1 MTAFNIISNKKL
13 FVGRENSYLL
23 GETTRHRLSTIGP
36 YLSCV
41 QLSVTL
47 PIQGLI
53 SNNQTVVHVC
63 VGRPQKLHPTRH
75 HNLHTREAGVTWVS
89 PVFTWT
95 IPYLQVMIR
104 FPVLTRCENTDLSV
118 RMFFSIVKDS
128 KLELVEIHLLF
139 HLVDNML
146 SDFGSSFA
154 LRGQTEPN

>member
-53 SNNQTVVHVC
+53 SNNQTVVHVHALI
-63 VGRPQKLHPTRH
+63 VGSFTTYCHSG
-75 HNLHTREAGVTWVS
+75 NLAVTA
-89 PVFTWT
+89 
-95 IPYLQVMIR
+95 R
-104 FPVLTRCENTDLSV
+104 A
-118 RMFFSIVKDS
+118 
-128 KLELVEIHLLF
+128 F
-139 HLVDNML
+139 H
-146 SDFGSSFA
+146 
-154 LRGQTEPN
+154 